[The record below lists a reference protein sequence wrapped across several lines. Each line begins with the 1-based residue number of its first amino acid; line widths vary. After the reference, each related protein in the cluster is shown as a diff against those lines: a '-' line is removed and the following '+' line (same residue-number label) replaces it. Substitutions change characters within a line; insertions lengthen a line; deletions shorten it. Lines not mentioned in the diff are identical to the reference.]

1 MFDPMRNI
9 GIVFLVMLSS
19 CTTPE
24 VFFENLEGCWCGPSS
39 GEAEICETWKKT
51 AKGFEGKGE
60 WIEGRERVVTEK
72 MNVLHTD
79 SGDYYVAHPIGAC
92 YPTSF
97 KIEEM
102 SESRLRAVNRR
113 HDFPQVIQYRLSN
126 DTIFIQLEGVDMNE
140 EPTIE
145 EYFLIKK
152 S

>member
-1 MFDPMRNI
+1 M
-9 GIVFLVMLSS
+9 
-19 CTTPE
+19 
-24 VFFENLEGCWCGPSS
+24 
-39 GEAEICETWKKT
+39 
-51 AKGFEGKGE
+51 
-60 WIEGRERVVTEK
+60 
-72 MNVLHTD
+72 LHTD